1 MQTISPTSPASTT
14 DREIVTTRLIDAP
27 RELVYEAFTDE
38 KHVGHWFGPEGFT
51 TTTSSMDVRPG
62 GRWIFVMHG
71 PDGTD
76 WPNVVT
82 YQEVTPPSLLRYL
95 HGDDREPDMFQTTV
109 TFDDEGGKTALTMRA
124 VFKTAA
130 AREFVVRER
139 GAIEGGK
146 QTIARL
152 DAYLAE
158 LRGSG
163 AAGLRTDREQE

>member
-1 MQTISPTSPASTT
+1 MQTMTSPTSTSSTA

-27 RELVYEAFTDE
+27 RELVFEAFTDQ
-38 KHVGHWFGPEGFT
+38 KHVGHWFGPDGFT
-51 TTTSSMDVRPG
+51 TATRSMDVRPG
-62 GRWIFVMHG
+62 GKWIFVMHG

-76 WPNVVT
+76 WPNVVP
-82 YQEVTPPSLLRYL
+82 YEEVTPPKRLVYL
-95 HGDDREPDMFQTTV
+95 HGDDKEPDMFHTTV

-152 DAYLAE
+152 DAYV
-158 LRGSG
+158 RGIG
-163 AAGLRTDREQE
+163 KR

>member
-1 MQTISPTSPASTT
+1 MPTTTSPANSSASSTA

-27 RELVYEAFTDE
+27 RELVYEAFTDA
-38 KHVGHWFGPEGFT
+38 KHVGHWFGPDGFT
-51 TTTSSMDVRPG
+51 TTTQSMDVRPG
-62 GRWIFVMHG
+62 GQWIFVMRG

-82 YQEVTPPSLLRYL
+82 YQEVSPSSRLRYL
-95 HGDDREPDMFQTTV
+95 HGDDKEPDMFNVIV

-139 GAIEGGK
+139 GAVEGAK
-146 QTIARL
+146 QTVARL
-152 DAYLAE
+152 EAYVRT
-158 LRGSG
+158 LRN
-163 AAGLRTDREQE
+163 